1 MAEAE
6 CLAGFAGGDD
16 QVGDGEI
23 HDALYLIVSFDR
35 PPAMAQW
42 PHHWVPLCRFAS
54 FSPVLDTS
62 LAWEREAGMAAY

>member
-35 PPAMAQW
+35 PLAMAQW
-42 PHHWVPLCRFAS
+42 PHPRVQPRRFPS
-54 FSPVLDTS
+54 FSPVWDNS
-62 LAWEREAGMAAY
+62 LAWAREACIAAY